1 MASFTDQISQ
11 FNPYIQQ
18 LPVEAMTQVGMF
30 KQQKYDEGIQK
41 IQGYIDNVAGLDV
54 IRDIDKGYLQSKL
67 DQLGNRLK
75 TVAAG
80 DFSNFQLVNSVGG
93 MATQIVKDR
102 HVQNAVVSTKKY
114 RKGVEDMQAFN
125 KEGKGS
131 PSNDWLFTSKA
142 REWMDSTDLDKSFN
156 ETYSPYTNYRKN
168 ALEVIKSL
176 TKDETI
182 RDDAFDFDKN
192 GKLVITDAVTRNK
205 LAGISPEKI
214 QQALM
219 AGLTPSDWKQIEID
233 GRYTYS
239 NVDGESFAKSIKDTY
254 DRNIKMFTDQRTI
267 LENGK
272 SQTNSAEQIAL
283 IDKKIEDIDKMISGI
298 NKENASVLSSIEK
311 GDYESAKA
319 KLYTSDFMSGFAKA
333 FSFTETSQ
341 TYENNPFAEMQM
353 KRDEMAWQRQ
363 KFKVEFEQRQREH
376 ADDMAIKVATLK
388 AQEEANKLT
397 AQSLVG
403 YGGLGTSVKPS
414 DVPDVA
420 IGKVMGTINGL
431 NQQIQKSDED
441 LMRSMGKDVN
451 WLEQQRQAWMKSPNG
466 VDPLIAQHFNQT
478 AGLRRMADENQAML
492 DQVSGE
498 ADKEF
503 GDIYSGIP
511 KDAPNI
517 IMTKADGTKHTY
529 TPKDFVDFNTKINRY
544 VTSEKATFTGPGMG
558 SAPVTKYND
567 ELAKAEMSPKDYNL
581 YQIYKQRYV
590 GGEKSLGQGDK
601 IIAQNILNYNQAVNI
616 PYAKKVEEKMEWVGG
631 ELKRRI
637 TGFQGV
643 EHTIPTTTKI
653 QEESLANFYTSVAN
667 LAQDQKGKIAN
678 SPDLNVD
685 ILRKNAEGGN
695 VKGVIRVVEGT
706 EFSPP
711 MYEVTS
717 VGAGGTTR
725 FRITAEQKAIAFPGD
740 MFEASPQ
747 VRAAR
752 PYIETMRKFSNK
764 NSNYYTTAKDRNPT
778 NVGNAT
784 LNPTDFPSIGGYGVS
799 GNIESLDGLKSFSL
813 RFNIYDPV
821 TKKLHQN
828 IPYHRLVREDEL
840 AGIMRG
846 INDAGI
852 YELLNGGRI
861 ATKNDMEMVQKAS
874 QKPF

>member
-30 KQQKYDEGIQK
+30 KQQKYDEGVQK

-67 DQLGNRLK
+67 DELGNRLK

-102 HVQNAVVSTKKY
+102 YVQNAVLSTKKY
-114 RKGVEDMQAFN
+114 RKGVEDMQTFN

-131 PSNDWLFTSKA
+131 PSNDWLFTSAA
-142 REWMDSTDLDKSFN
+142 REWMNSTDLDKSFN

-192 GKLVITDAVTRNK
+192 GKLVITDAITRNK

-267 LENGK
+267 LENGR

-298 NKENASVLSSIEK
+298 KRENASVMGSIEK

-363 KFKVEFEQRQREH
+363 KFKLEFEQRQREH
-376 ADDMAIKVATLK
+376 ADDKAIKI
-388 AQEEANKLT
+388 AQLEAQQEANRLT
-397 AQSLVG
+397 KQSLTG
-403 YGGLGTSVKPS
+403 YGGFPTSVNEK
-414 DVPDVA
+414 DVPDIA
-420 IGKVMGTINGL
+420 IGKVMGAIDGL

-441 LMRSMGKDVN
+441 LMRSMGKDAN

-492 DQVSGE
+492 DQVSSE
-498 ADKEF
+498 ADRRF

-517 IMTKADGTKHTY
+517 VLTKPDGTKYVY
-529 TPKDFVDFNTKINRY
+529 TPKDFVDFNSKLSRY
-544 VTSEKATFTGPGMG
+544 KTTTTSPTLGSTVARPEIKYDDEK
-558 SAPVTKYND
+558 
-567 ELAKAEMSPKDYNL
+567 AKAELSPKDYQL
-581 YQIYKQRYV
+581 YLIERKR
-590 GGEKSLGQGDK
+590 DK
-601 IIAQNILNYNQAVNI
+601 GLNKAESVIEQNMLNYNKLINVPYQKKLSEKVN
-616 PYAKKVEEKMEWVGG
+616 WVGG

-643 EHTIPTTTKI
+643 EYDIPTTTKAA
-653 QEESLANFYTSVAN
+653 EESLANIFTKVAN
-667 LAQDQKGKIAN
+667 LAQSQKGEIAN
-678 SPDLNVD
+678 SPDLDID
-685 ILRKNAEGGN
+685 ILRKNAQSGN
-695 VKGVIRVVEGT
+695 VKGTIKVVEGT
-706 EFSPP
+706 EFSPA
-711 MYEVTS
+711 MYEITS
-717 VGAGGTTR
+717 VGAGGTTK
-725 FRITAEQKAIAFPGD
+725 FRITPEQKAAVFGD

-752 PYIETMRKFSNK
+752 PYIETMRKFSDE
-764 NSNYYTTAKDRNPT
+764 NSNYYTTAKDRKPT
-778 NVGNAT
+778 NVGNST
-784 LNPTDFPSIGGYGVS
+784 LNPIDFPSVGNYGVS
-799 GNIESLDGLKSFSL
+799 GNIESLDGLKTFSL

-821 TKKLHQN
+821 TKKLHEN

-840 AGIMRG
+840 AGIMYG

-861 ATKNDMEMVQKAS
+861 ATKNDMEMLQKAS